1 MLKIS
6 ELTDEDLSKIPQLDT
21 RFSLIE
27 LRNAPWEAHSAQ
39 NTHVPFFS
47 TTINGITV
55 YACLYPLAIGSPN
68 ASTHYEVGWIA
79 SERKARDYLA
89 IFRP

>member
-21 RFSLIE
+21 RFSLAE

-39 NTHVPFFS
+39 NTHAPFFS
-47 TTINGITV
+47 ASINGITV
-55 YACLYPLAIGSPN
+55 YACLFPLAIGSPN
-68 ASTHYEVGWIA
+68 ASTRYEVAWIA
-79 SERKARDYLA
+79 SERKACDYLP
-89 IFRP
+89 ISRP